1 MFPGSTNPEDCNLE
15 EEFRKLDVNNDGMI
29 TMEEVTQVMMSV
41 QVPGLE
47 DHVIKERIK
56 KAERN
61 GKIKYIEFLK
71 QCIP

>member
-47 DHVIKERIK
+47 DVVIKERIK

>member
-47 DHVIKERIK
+47 DVVIKERIK

-61 GKIKYIEFLK
+61 GKINYLEFLK